1 MKIEKLLLE
10 LESLCEK
17 LGYTIR
23 KERGSFRGDQCIIE
37 GEMLVMIN
45 KNKPPQAQAA
55 ILARVLRGDRAEDVF
70 IKPAVRKELEDLW
83 VRLDRFR
90 EPAEE
95 MHSDE

>member
-23 KERGSFRGDQCIIE
+23 KERGSFRGDQCVIE
-37 GEMLVMIN
+37 GEMLIVVN
-45 KNKPPQAQAA
+45 KNKPPQSQAA
-55 ILARVLRGDRAEDVF
+55 IMARVLKVDRADEIF

-83 VRLDRFR
+83 ARIDRFS
-90 EPAEE
+90 EPIE
-95 MHSDE
+95 DQ

>member
-1 MKIEKLLLE
+1 MKTEKLLLE

-37 GEMLVMIN
+37 GEMLIVIN
-45 KNKPPQAQAA
+45 KNKPPQLQAA
-55 ILARVLRGDRAEDVF
+55 ILARVLRDNRVDEVF

-83 VRLDRFR
+83 VRIDRFS
-90 EPAEE
+90 EPIE
-95 MHSDE
+95 DV

>member
-23 KERGSFRGDQCIIE
+23 KERGSFRGDQCVIE
-37 GEMLVMIN
+37 GEMLIVVN
-45 KNKPPQAQAA
+45 KNKPPQSQAA
-55 ILARVLRGDRAEDVF
+55 IMARVLKVDRADEIF

-83 VRLDRFR
+83 ARIDRFS
-90 EPAEE
+90 EPIE
-95 MHSDE
+95 DL

>member
-23 KERGSFRGDQCIIE
+23 KERGSFRGDQCVIE
-37 GEMLVMIN
+37 GEMLIVIN
-45 KNKPPQAQAA
+45 KNKPPQSQAA
-55 ILARVLRGDRAEDVF
+55 ILARVLKVDRADEIF

-83 VRLDRFR
+83 ARIDRFS
-90 EPAEE
+90 EPIE
-95 MHSDE
+95 DQ

>member
-23 KERGSFRGDQCIIE
+23 KERGSFRGDQCVIE
-37 GEMLVMIN
+37 GEMLIIVN
-45 KNKPPQAQAA
+45 KNKPPQSQAA
-55 ILARVLRGDRAEDVF
+55 IMARVLKVNRADEIF

-83 VRLDRFR
+83 ARIDRFS
-90 EPAEE
+90 EPIE
-95 MHSDE
+95 DL

>member
-1 MKIEKLLLE
+1 MKTEKLILE

-37 GEMLVMIN
+37 GDMLIVIN
-45 KNKPPQAQAA
+45 KNKPPQSQAA
-55 ILARVLRGDRAEDVF
+55 ILARVLRGDRADEVF

-83 VRLDRFR
+83 ARIDRFS
-90 EPAEE
+90 EPIE
-95 MHSDE
+95 DV

>member
-23 KERGSFRGDQCIIE
+23 KERGSFRGDQCVIE
-37 GEMLVMIN
+37 GEMLIVVN
-45 KNKPPQAQAA
+45 KNKPPQSQAA
-55 ILARVLRGDRAEDVF
+55 ILARVLKVDRADEIF

-83 VRLDRFR
+83 ARIDRFS
-90 EPAEE
+90 EPIE
-95 MHSDE
+95 DL

>member
-23 KERGSFRGDQCIIE
+23 KERGSFRGDQCVIE
-37 GEMLVMIN
+37 GDMLIVIN
-45 KNKPPQAQAA
+45 KNKPPQSQAA
-55 ILARVLRGDRAEDVF
+55 IMARVLKVDRADEIF

-83 VRLDRFR
+83 ARIDRFS
-90 EPAEE
+90 EPIE
-95 MHSDE
+95 DL

>member
-23 KERGSFRGDQCIIE
+23 KERGSFRGDQCVIE
-37 GEMLVMIN
+37 GEMLIVVN
-45 KNKPPQAQAA
+45 KNKPPQSQAA
-55 ILARVLRGDRAEDVF
+55 IMARVLKVDRADEIF

-83 VRLDRFR
+83 ARIDRFS
-90 EPAEE
+90 ESIE
-95 MHSDE
+95 DL